1 MGMGSGEGRPPSLSL
16 AAAVLALEAVGLCV
30 AVVANIID
38 DADGRTSTA
47 SNAAGFIVFEVIVAI
62 GVALI
67 AVGVARVRP
76 WTRTP
81 AVMIQVITAVIAVWL
96 IQAHKYGWGIPA
108 LLLAIAGL
116 AALLAPASLRAL
128 ARPGLPGEPKTET
141 ETQTERPPVNRRS

>member
-16 AAAVLALEAVGLCV
+16 AAAVLALEVVGLCV

-38 DADGRTSTA
+38 DVAGRTSTA
-47 SNAAGFIVFEVIVAI
+47 SNAAGFIVLEVIVAI

-96 IQAHKYGWGIPA
+96 IQANRYDWGVPA

-116 AALLAPASLRAL
+116 AALLAPPSLRAL
-128 ARPGLPGEPKTET
+128 ARPSPAEEPEPTT
-141 ETQTERPPVNRRS
+141 TERPRVNRRS

>member
-38 DADGRTSTA
+38 DVAGRTSTA
-47 SNAAGFIVFEVIVAI
+47 SNAAGFIVLEVIVAI

-67 AVGVARVRP
+67 AVGIARVRP

-96 IQAHKYGWGIPA
+96 IQANRYDWGVPA

-116 AALLAPASLRAL
+116 AALLAPPSLRAL
-128 ARPGLPGEPKTET
+128 ARPSPAEEPEPEPTT
-141 ETQTERPPVNRRS
+141 TERPRVNRRS